1 MLKKDIK
8 NIFLKS
14 SVATI
19 CTALFKKGLRNQFVQ
34 GVNPL
39 NKKLKNM
46 VGYAYTVRYIP
57 AREDLNS
64 INVFENP
71 THPQRVAIEECP
83 KGYVLIFDSRKDP
96 KAASAGAI
104 LITRLMKR
112 GCEGIVTD
120 GGFRDSPEIE
130 KMDFPAYHQ
139 RPSSPTN
146 LTLHQAIDIN
156 VPIGCGDVA
165 VWPNDLIVGDKE
177 GVVII
182 PSKYINEI
190 SEDVKKMTIYED
202 FVMNEVRKGKS
213 IRGLYPLTDEKIKK
227 KYENTMKEQ
236 IKKTDPLNYD

>member
-71 THPQRVAIEECP
+71 KHPQRVAIEECP

-177 GVVII
+177 GVVVI

-227 KYENTMKEQ
+227 KYENTMNEQ
-236 IKKTDPLNYD
+236 IKKN

>member
-34 GVNPL
+34 GVSPL

-71 THPQRVAIEECP
+71 KHPQRVAIEECP

-165 VWPNDLIVGDKE
+165 VWPNDLIVGDQE

-236 IKKTDPLNYD
+236 IKKTDP